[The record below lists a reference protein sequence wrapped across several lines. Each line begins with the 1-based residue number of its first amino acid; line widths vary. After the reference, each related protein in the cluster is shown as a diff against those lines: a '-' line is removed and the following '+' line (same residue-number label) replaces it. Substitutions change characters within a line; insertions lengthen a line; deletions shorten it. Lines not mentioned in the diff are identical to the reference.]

1 MLTFYHYLIIIQYR
15 CQKQVEI
22 CWNWKVLTMGDIATD
37 YSVGVDWLRERER
50 EREIII
56 YIYIYI
62 TNGPIMQGEKV

>member
-1 MLTFYHYLIIIQYR
+1 
-15 CQKQVEI
+15 
-22 CWNWKVLTMGDIATD
+22 MGDIATD

-62 TNGPIMQGEKV
+62 YITNGPIM